1 MYAWVFYKFNNNN
14 LCNFNYS
21 NKTYQNDSYDENI
34 FNYQCKYN
42 EYGANTSLNFL
53 NLRARSQLRLLLLFV
68 KNMN

>member
-34 FNYQCKYN
+34 LITN
-42 EYGANTSLNFL
+42 ASTM
-53 NLRARSQLRLLLLFV
+53 
-68 KNMN
+68 NMVQILH